1 MATIL
6 LVRRESTMSFLAIL
20 SCMIV
25 FSVGFVAGASWVS
38 AKDGDM
44 RDHENQDLAWRREP
58 V

>member
-1 MATIL
+1 
-6 LVRRESTMSFLAIL
+6 MSFLAIL

-38 AKDGDM
+38 AKDSDV
-44 RDHENQDLAWRREP
+44 RDGENQDLAWRREP